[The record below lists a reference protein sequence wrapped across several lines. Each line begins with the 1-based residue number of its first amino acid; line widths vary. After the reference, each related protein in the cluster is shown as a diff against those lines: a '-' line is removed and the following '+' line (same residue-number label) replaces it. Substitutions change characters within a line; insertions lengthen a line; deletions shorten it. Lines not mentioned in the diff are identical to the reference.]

1 MTAALE
7 VSELTVSY
15 GGLRA
20 VSDVNLNVSQGNLV
34 GLIGPNGAGK
44 TSLIDALTGFV
55 DTQGRISFHGQRLDG
70 LSAHARARAGL
81 ARTWQSL
88 ELFEDLTV
96 AENLQVAMGRPTLGS
111 VARDL
116 LGFRPSTSTLA
127 TVRATLDL
135 LDLTQFANGRPANLP
150 QGQRKLVGIARALAP
165 QPRLL
170 LLDEPAAGL
179 NTVESRRLG
188 CQLRRIVERGTDIL
202 LVDHDMG
209 LILNVCDDIY
219 VLDFGTVIAHGP
231 PAAIR
236 SDAGVIAAYLGPSAA
251 AQPASS
257 NSRPL

>member
-1 MTAALE
+1 MTVALE
-7 VSELTVSY
+7 IAGLTVSY

-20 VSDVNLNVSQGNLV
+20 VNDVNLRVSQGSVV

-44 TSLIDALTGFV
+44 TSLVDALTGFV
-55 DTQGRISFHGQRLDG
+55 DSRGSIDFHGLRLEG
-70 LSAHARARAGL
+70 LPAHARARSGL
-81 ARTWQSL
+81 TRTWQSL

-96 AENLQVAMGRPTLGS
+96 AENLLVAMGRPTVIG
-111 VARDL
+111 VTRDL
-116 LGFRPSTSTLA
+116 LGLRPATSAL
-127 TVRATLDL
+127 ATLDATL
-135 LDLTQFANGRPANLP
+135 ETLDLVGFADARPADLP

-165 QPRLL
+165 EPLLL

-179 NTVESRRLG
+179 NTMESQRLG
-188 CQLRRIVERGTDIL
+188 RQLRRIVDGGTDIL

-236 SDAGVIAAYLGPSAA
+236 ADDRVIAAYLGPAA
-251 AQPASS
+251 AGHPA
-257 NSRPL
+257 REPR

>member
-1 MTAALE
+1 MTRALE
-7 VSELTVSY
+7 VTGLTVSY

-20 VSDVNLNVSQGNLV
+20 VNDVSLSVSQGSLV

-55 DTQGRISFHGQRLDG
+55 DAQGSINFHGQRLEG
-70 LSAHARARAGL
+70 RPAHARARAGL

-88 ELFEDLTV
+88 ELFEDLSV
-96 AENLQVAMGRPTLGS
+96 AENLQVAMGRPTALGI
-111 VARDL
+111 ARDL
-116 LGFRPSTSTLA
+116 LGIRPASSTLA
-127 TVRATLDL
+127 TLGATLETLDL
-135 LDLTQFANGRPANLP
+135 TRFADARPADLS

-179 NTVESRRLG
+179 NTMESQRLG
-188 CQLRRIVERGTDIL
+188 RQLRRIVEGGIDIL

-209 LILNVCDDIY
+209 LILNVCNDIY
-219 VLDFGTVIAHGP
+219 VVDFGTVIAHGP

-236 SDAGVIAAYLGPSAA
+236 SDGRVIAAYLGPSAVRD
-251 AQPASS
+251 PASPV
-257 NSRPL
+257 SRPL